1 MTSFEMPQV
10 LVTTA
15 TAPTAGTCQV
25 DTYVISTT
33 QGRDKYPTLCG
44 LQTGQHQYIDAGHT
58 SNPTDQVTLTFQ
70 LNAGGTAVANDRFWN
85 IKVTQIPCNTVRE
98 MQ

>member
-1 MTSFEMPQV
+1 MTSFEMQQV
-10 LVTTA
+10 RATTA

-58 SNPTDQVTLTFQ
+58 SNPTDQV
-70 LNAGGTAVANDRFWN
+70 
-85 IKVTQIPCNTVRE
+85 
-98 MQ
+98 